1 MLVEAELG
9 EIGGKD
15 GAHAPGVRT
24 DPDEAARFV
33 AETGVDAL
41 AVAVGSSH
49 AMTERNAALDLE
61 LIARLHAAVPVPL
74 VLHGSSGVPDDT
86 IVRGIRSGLTKI
98 NVSTHLNGAFTG
110 AIRAYLAQHPSAV
123 DSRKYLAAGRDAVRL
138 EAGRLLRLFASTH
151 RGKRDRMNRAE
162 RLSAV
167 LDLLAESGQVEVD
180 QIVERLD
187 VSPATARRDLDALA
201 SQQLLTRTRGGAV
214 AHSVA
219 YDLPIRYKNQQHPAS
234 KAAIARAASDLVP
247 RGAVIGL
254 CGGTT
259 ATAIVEQLLT
269 RGDIMEPSADPGLTV
284 VTNAINIAMQ
294 LAVRPQI
301 KTVVT
306 GGVVHARSYE
316 LVGSYTD
323 AVLGSITLDY
333 AFIGV
338 NGIDPVIGP
347 TSHDE
352 REAAVNALMAS
363 RAANAVLVAD
373 SSKIDKRAF
382 AAIGSGRLFSTLITD
397 SGVTRDQLARLA
409 DRGYDVI
416 VAE

>member
-1 MLVEAELG
+1 
-9 EIGGKD
+9 
-15 GAHAPGVRT
+15 
-24 DPDEAARFV
+24 
-33 AETGVDAL
+33 
-41 AVAVGSSH
+41 
-49 AMTERNAALDLE
+49 
-61 LIARLHAAVPVPL
+61 
-74 VLHGSSGVPDDT
+74 
-86 IVRGIRSGLTKI
+86 
-98 NVSTHLNGAFTG
+98 
-110 AIRAYLAQHPSAV
+110 
-123 DSRKYLAAGRDAVRL
+123 
-138 EAGRLLRLFASTH
+138 
-151 RGKRDRMNRAE
+151 MNRAE

-201 SQQLLTRTRGGAV
+201 EQQLLTRTRGGAV

-219 YDLPIRYKNQQHPAS
+219 YDLPIRYKNQQNPEA
-234 KAAIARAASDLVP
+234 KAAIARAASALVP

-259 ATAIVEQLLT
+259 ATAIADALMS
-269 RGDIMEPSADPGLTV
+269 RADIMEPSPEPSLTV

-294 LAVRPQI
+294 LAMRPQI

-316 LVGSYTD
+316 LVGAYAD
-323 AVLGSITLDY
+323 AVLGSITLDL

-338 NGIDPVIGP
+338 NGVDATVGP

-363 RAANAVLVAD
+363 RAAHAVLVAD
-373 SSKIDKRAF
+373 ASKIDKRAF
-382 AAIGSGRLFSTLITD
+382 AAIGHRRLFTTVITDAAATLEQRQRLTD
-397 SGVTRDQLARLA
+397 SGF
-409 DRGYDVI
+409 DVI
-416 VAE
+416 VA

>member
-1 MLVEAELG
+1 
-9 EIGGKD
+9 
-15 GAHAPGVRT
+15 
-24 DPDEAARFV
+24 
-33 AETGVDAL
+33 
-41 AVAVGSSH
+41 
-49 AMTERNAALDLE
+49 
-61 LIARLHAAVPVPL
+61 
-74 VLHGSSGVPDDT
+74 
-86 IVRGIRSGLTKI
+86 
-98 NVSTHLNGAFTG
+98 
-110 AIRAYLAQHPSAV
+110 
-123 DSRKYLAAGRDAVRL
+123 
-138 EAGRLLRLFASTH
+138 
-151 RGKRDRMNRAE
+151 MNRAE

-167 LDLLAESGQVEVD
+167 LDLLAEDGQLEVD
-180 QIVERLD
+180 AIVERLG

-201 SQQLLTRTRGGAV
+201 QQQLLTRTRGGAV

-219 YDLPIRYKNQQHPAS
+219 YDLPIRYKNQQNPEA
-234 KAAIARAASDLVP
+234 KAAIARAASALVP

-259 ATAIVEQLLT
+259 ATAIADALMS
-269 RGDIMEPSADPGLTV
+269 RADIMEPAPDPSLTV

-294 LAVRPQI
+294 LAMRPQI

-323 AVLGSITLDY
+323 AVLASVTLDF

-338 NGIDPVIGP
+338 NGIDPNLGP

-352 REAAVNALMAS
+352 REAAVNALMAA
-363 RAANAVLVAD
+363 RATHAVLVAD

-382 AAIGSGRLFSTLITD
+382 AAIGPPRLFTTLITD
-397 SGVTRDQLARLA
+397 AGATEEQRERLA